1 VQQVQRALRHLVYLP
16 ATAYKDPI
24 RIVAW
29 EAYMAQRW
37 KRIGILTGAIFAI
50 NLVGRLVSAFALDA
64 DSSKQKWVPII
75 GLSVIAA
82 LYAVLTFYWGR
93 VRPLGEVAGD
103 LLGAGVASCVLI
115 VVVGPLLFGKSP
127 FADGAG
133 DFFASIWQYAGILV
147 GAALLGTAVL
157 VVLGMDLRS
166 KQLKA
171 YAGRAKAKPKRV

>member
-1 VQQVQRALRHLVYLP
+1 MV
-16 ATAYKDPI
+16 
-24 RIVAW
+24 
-29 EAYMAQRW
+29 QRW

-50 NLVGRLVSAFALDA
+50 NLIGRLISAFVLD
-64 DSSKQKWVPII
+64 DGSDKQKWVPIV

-82 LYAVLTFYWGR
+82 LYAVLAFYWGR
-93 VRPLGEVAGD
+93 IRPVGEIAGD
-103 LLGAGVASCVLI
+103 LLGAGVLSCVLI
-115 VVVGPLLFGKSP
+115 VLVGPLLFGKNP

-133 DFFASIWQYAGILV
+133 DFFASIWEYAGILV

-171 YAGRAKAKPKRV
+171 YTHSAKAKPKRV